1 MKRSKIQFI
10 REQGYDADDERLYGA
25 LMLQPRVV
33 AAVVVAG
40 VMTQQPWVFLALGI
54 ALWGS
59 VMTPAPAT
67 RRFSAGLG
75 GGGALATGA
84 VLASGPALVAWVLEA
99 MIVASLLS
107 VLVRRVCLPAALY
120 HRLTS
125 ARASR
130 DGAAAAAKAHERSPG
145 SDVAAHAPLR

>member
-1 MKRSKIQFI
+1 MRKSKIEFI

-33 AAVVVAG
+33 AAIV
-40 VMTQQPWVFLALGI
+40 TQQPWVFLALGI

-59 VMTPAPAT
+59 VMTPAPAP

-75 GGGALATGA
+75 GGGALVTGA
-84 VLASGPALVAWVLEA
+84 VLASGPTLVAWILEA
-99 MIVASLLS
+99 MIVASLVS

-125 ARASR
+125 ARAGR
-130 DGAAAAAKAHERSPG
+130 DGAAAAAKAHERSAG